1 MSRRYVS
8 TNFSFIMMI
17 NDDNDDKYCY
27 NRKENNKVKCEKY
40 KNYSN
45 RIQKSFTSII
55 LP

>member
-8 TNFSFIMMI
+8 TNFSFNIF
-17 NDDNDDKYCY
+17 DDKYCY
-27 NRKENNKVKCEKY
+27 NRKENDKVKCEKY